1 MQLIYFQLA
10 KKFNVN
16 TGYQRFNKPLL
27 VSYPRSGTNWIR
39 YVIEYLTQKPTP
51 GETRLIRGNNKFYR
65 AINGDFVIDRAHN
78 GEFIIKKHPKVFFIL
93 RNYKECLIRQFKTK
107 WTDYPN
113 IQTFLE
119 DESLHTPC
127 KWYVKNIDVFNRY
140 QGDKKLLYFEDMIE
154 NPIEFIDDLVEFL
167 NLPTKRLANL
177 KENLTDHQKTSVGL
191 YTKRGKE
198 SFTNGKK
205 ENLKIHSSTL
215 SKNQLLEFD
224 SYFTTNFPEITEKYL
239 NRYLETQITNQK

>member
-1 MQLIYFQLA
+1 LA

-51 GETRLIRGNNKFYR
+51 GETRLIRGNNIFYR

>member
-1 MQLIYFQLA
+1 MS
-10 KKFNVN
+10 KTNNVN
-16 TGYQRFNKPLL
+16 TGYKSYSKPLL
-27 VSYPRSGTNWIR
+27 ISYPRSGTNWIR

-78 GEFIIKKHPKVFFIL
+78 GEFIIEKHTKVLLIL
-93 RNYKECLIRQFKTK
+93 RNYKECLIRQFKNK
-107 WTDYPN
+107 WNNYPS
-113 IQTFLE
+113 IQSFLE
-119 DESLHTPC
+119 DETLHTPC
-127 KWYVKNIDVFNRY
+127 NWYMSNIKAFNQY
-140 QGDKKLLYFEDMIE
+140 SGDKKLLYFEDMIE
-154 NPIEFIDDLVEFL
+154 KPLQFIDDLVEFL

-205 ENLKIHSSTL
+205 ENLKIHSSSL
-215 SKNQLLEFD
+215 SQSQLYEFD
-224 SYFTTNFPEITEKYL
+224 NYYLSNFRELTNLYL
-239 NRYLETQITNQK
+239 ARYLEPKSTN